1 MEMEAIFF
9 TMEMFMSDNT
19 FTANLKDSVNING
32 KTAQLIQEPF

>member
-1 MEMEAIFF
+1 MEATFF

-32 KTAQLIQEPF
+32 KMAQLTQELF